1 MSGDGPLVIKV
12 GGSTLGAADTAFRD
26 IAALDRD
33 GARPIVVH
41 GGGAEASRW
50 LEAMG
55 IESRFIDGL
64 RATDERALPV
74 IVAVFAGLVNKT
86 IVAALNAA
94 GARAAGLSG
103 ADGRTLECEMR
114 RPELG
119 YVGTP
124 VAAHPEAVLALRDAG
139 FTPVVSPVG
148 FVPPDDGEDG
158 DDGADG
164 DQLDQLDQLVNVNA
178 DEAAG
183 WIARAVDA
191 RELVFLTDVE
201 GVRGADGAVIPELDA
216 GAVRDLRERGV
227 IAGGM
232 IPKTDACLLAA
243 ALGVPSRIIDGRA
256 SGALLDRD
264 ARGTVFPPASP

>member
-1 MSGDGPLVIKV
+1 MSDVQPLVIKV
-12 GGSTLGAADTAFRD
+12 GGSTLGAADTTFRD

-33 GARPIVVH
+33 GANPIVVH

-50 LEAMG
+50 L
-55 IESRFIDGL
+55 D
-64 RATDERALPV
+64 
-74 IVAVFAGLVNKT
+74 
-86 IVAALNAA
+86 
-94 GARAAGLSG
+94 AAGLSG
-103 ADGRTLECEMR
+103 ADGRTLECEQR

-119 YVGTP
+119 FVGTP

-139 FTPVVSPVG
+139 FVPVISPVG
-148 FVPPDDGEDG
+148 FVPG
-158 DDGADG
+158 DDG
-164 DQLDQLDQLVNVNA
+164 DQLVNVNA

-201 GVRGADGAVIPELDA
+201 GVRGEDGAVVPELDA
-216 GAVRDLRERGV
+216 AAVRDLRDRGV

-243 ALGVPSRIIDGRA
+243 GLGVPSHIIDGRVP
-256 SGALLDRD
+256 GALLDREG
-264 ARGTVFPPASP
+264 RGTVFPPTAP